1 MADNVKVKAPTKRE
15 NFEGIRQFLEDN
27 GKSEWAEVMAHEIE
41 LLERKAS
48 KGNPVKTAEQNEV
61 IEKIK
66 DVLFENVGNPMR
78 VSEMLKY
85 LTLADYTSQKLSAML
100 SKMVESGDVTKT
112 VDKKVT
118 YFSIA

>member
-1 MADNVKVKAPTKRE
+1 MADNAKVKAPTKKE

-27 GKSEWAEVMAHEIE
+27 GKSDWADVMAHEIE
-41 LLERKAS
+41 LLERKIS
-48 KGNPVKTAEQNEV
+48 KGNPVKTAEQNDV

-66 DVLFENVGNPMR
+66 DVLFDNVGKPMR

-85 LTLADYTSQKLSAML
+85 PTLANYTSQKLSAML
-100 SKMVESGDVTKT
+100 SKMIESGDVTKT
-112 VDKKVT
+112 VDKKVA

>member
-85 LTLADYTSQKLSAML
+85 PTLADYTSQKLSAML

>member
-41 LLERKAS
+41 LLERKVS

-85 LTLADYTSQKLSAML
+85 PTLADYTSQKLSAML

>member
-15 NFEGIRQFLEDN
+15 NFEDIRQFLEDN
-27 GKSEWAEVMAHEIE
+27 GKSEWADVMAHEIE

-85 LTLADYTSQKLSAML
+85 PTLADYTSQKLSAML

>member
-1 MADNVKVKAPTKRE
+1 MADKKTTKRE
-15 NFEGIRQFLEDN
+15 HFSNIKDFLEAN
-27 GKSEWAEVMAHEIE
+27 GKTEWVEVMAHEIE
-41 LLERKAS
+41 LLDRKS
-48 KGNPVKTAEQNEV
+48 STGNPVKTAEQNEV

-85 LTLADYTSQKLSAML
+85 PTLADYTSQKLSAML

>member
-1 MADNVKVKAPTKRE
+1 MAENVKVKAPTKRE
-15 NFEGIRQFLEDN
+15 NFEGIRQFLEDS
-27 GKSEWAEVMAHEIE
+27 GKSEWADVMAHEIE
-41 LLERKAS
+41 LLERKVS

-66 DVLFENVGNPMR
+66 DVLFENVGTPMR
-78 VSEMLKY
+78 VSEMLKAP
-85 LTLADYTSQKLSAML
+85 TLAEYTSQKLSAML